1 MRLINNCFLSLLKR
15 RFPHYDLADFESG
28 KVRTLKS
35 VGTILLGIAFLWFG
49 MAEPAWA
56 ERRVALVIGNGSYA
70 HAPTLKSPLNDAE
83 DVAAALK
90 ALRFDVM
97 QGTDLNGADVRK
109 LAKKFAKKSRGAAV
123 VLFYYSGHS
132 VQFHRKNYL
141 MPVDAALKDES
152 KIESDLV
159 PVKVVLAGMD
169 SKAKTRLVFLDTG
182 WRNPLAANLAK
193 RLKGRK
199 DAIGPGLAR
208 EDTGIGG
215 FIAFAAQPQAVVPDT
230 KGRNSAFTAALLK
243 EIGSSGLDIAALM
256 RRVRAAVVAATDGK
270 QVPWDQSSLIRRF
283 AFEGDPAEPA
293 DKTRN
298 KVAGKKL
305 NPCDAL
311 AAHPQDPDAVA
322 PGIGIGKISPKKA
335 IRACRAAVKKEP
347 DTRRFIFQL
356 ARALLAAGEF
366 AEAKSW
372 LEKAAAKEHGPSM
385 HRIASLYQNG
395 LVFAGGTR
403 LPHDAGAALDWY
415 KRASETGYGP
425 SMTNIG
431 WLYMEGRGVKKDE
444 KEAANWFLKAAEAG
458 NVPGMKAIAQMYLK
472 GVGVP
477 KDEAKASKW
486 LVRAGKKP
494 SPVGTAGKEADLN
507 LVTSALPEEKADE
520 NSPRYKQLV
529 KTCNALAPHA
539 SDWLRTKS
547 GQPIARVDARV
558 TGKACYQ
565 AGQIRRTADITFQVG
580 RALRLL
586 GKPAKIDKLW
596 ETAAN
601 DNHIQAMHGLGLLHQ
616 EGKLV
621 KQDHAKA
628 LEWFKKSADAGYA
641 PSMTEIGIHHSRGF
655 GVPRNDEESV
665 HWYRKG
671 AKAGDPIGMYNL
683 ANRYA
688 AGRGIEQDLAQAAH
702 WYLKSAEAGDIDAM
716 NNIAVYYDNGR
727 GVPKNEAEALKW
739 YGKAVKGGSIAAN
752 YNLGLMYWNG
762 NGTSKDRD
770 KAGPLFVKAADNGHG
785 RNALY
790 FAGRAFLYGHGV
802 EKNAKTAITYL
813 TRSDKAGHPNAAFF
827 LGVIYDKGMGVE
839 KNHDKAFKWF
849 KKAADAGDGE
859 AAFSVGYYYDKGLSV
874 RLSYKNAAKYL
885 YRAISKGDDR
895 ALKMLSEKPKQWKR
909 QTRKALQDLM
919 RKSGHYKG
927 RVDGKYGRGTIEAL
941 NRLAGK
947 GNG

>member
-1 MRLINNCFLSLLKR
+1 M
-15 RFPHYDLADFESG
+15 
-28 KVRTLKS
+28 
-35 VGTILLGIAFLWFG
+35 
-49 MAEPAWA
+49 
-56 ERRVALVIGNGSYA
+56 ALVIGNGSYA
-70 HAPTLKSPLNDAE
+70 HAPAVKSPLNDAE

-90 ALRFDVM
+90 TLRFDVLL
-97 QGTDLNGADVRK
+97 GTDLNGADVRK
-109 LAKKFAKKSRGAAV
+109 LAKRFAKKSKGAAV

-132 VQFHRKNYL
+132 VQFHGKNYL
-141 MPVDAALKDES
+141 MPVDAALKEES

-159 PVKVVLAGMD
+159 PVKVVLGSMD
-169 SKAKTRLVFLDTG
+169 GKAKTRLVFLDTG
-182 WRNPLAANLAK
+182 RRNPLAVTFAE
-193 RLKGRK
+193 RLGARK
-199 DAIGPGLAR
+199 DAIGAGLAR
-208 EDTGIGG
+208 EESGVGG
-215 FIAFAAQPQAVVPDT
+215 FMAFSGQPQTEVPDT
-230 KGRNSAFTAALLK
+230 EGRNNAFTAALLK
-243 EIGSSGLDIAALM
+243 EIATPGLDVAALM
-256 RRVRAAVVAATDGK
+256 RRVRGAVVAATDGK
-270 QVPWDQSSLIRRF
+270 QIPWDQSSLLSGF
-283 AFEGDPAEPA
+283 SFVAKPAETA
-293 DKTRN
+293 GKSKK
-298 KVAGKKL
+298 KVATKKL

-311 AAHPQDPDAVA
+311 AAHPQDPDAVT
-322 PGIGIGKISPKKA
+322 PGISIGKINPRKA
-335 IRACRAAVKKEP
+335 IRACRAAVKKQP
-347 DTRRFIFQL
+347 DSRRFIFQL
-356 ARALLAAGEF
+356 ARALLADGEF

-403 LPHDAGAALDWY
+403 LPRDAGAALDWY
-415 KRASETGYGP
+415 KRASKTGYGP

-431 WLYMEGRGVKKDE
+431 WLYMEGRGIEKDE
-444 KEAANWFLKAAEAG
+444 KEAASWFLKAAEAG

-486 LVRAGKKP
+486 LLRAGKKP
-494 SPVGTAGKEADLN
+494 SGDVAGAKEADLN

-529 KTCNALAPHA
+529 KTCNALAPHP
-539 SDWLRTKS
+539 SDWLRTKA
-547 GQPIARVDARV
+547 GQSVATIDARV

-565 AGQIRRTADITFQVG
+565 AGQIKRTAAITFQVG

-601 DNHIQAMHGLGLLHQ
+601 DNHVQAMHGLGLLYQ

-621 KQDHAKA
+621 KTDYAKA
-628 LEWFKKSADAGYA
+628 LGWFKKSAEAGYA

-665 HWYRKG
+665 NWYRKG
-671 AKAGDPIGMYNL
+671 AEAGDPIGMYNL
-683 ANRYA
+683 ANRFA
-688 AGRGIEQDLAQAAH
+688 AGRGTQQDLAQAAQ
-702 WYLKSAEAGDIDAM
+702 WYLKSAEAGDVDAM

-727 GVPKNEAEALKW
+727 GVPRNETEALKW
-739 YGKAVKGGSIAAN
+739 YGKAVQGGSIAAN

-762 NGTSKDRD
+762 SGTPKDRD

-790 FAGRAFLYGHGV
+790 FAGRAYLKGHGV
-802 EKNAKTAITYL
+802 EKNTKTAITYL
-813 TRSDKAGHPNAAFF
+813 RRSDKAGHPNAAFF
-827 LGVIYDKGMGVE
+827 LGLIYDKGLGVE
-839 KNHDKAFKWF
+839 KNHAKAFRWF

-874 RLSYKNAAKYL
+874 RLSYRNAAKYL

-927 RVDGKYGRGTIEAL
+927 RVDGKYGAGTIEAL